1 MRKQFLKI
9 AAILLCTLCL
19 LAGREQS
26 AVFAKEEKAQ
36 GPFTGELAVVRQE
49 NNGYVV
55 QVTVSNSGED
65 FTGTVQVVFAGA
77 DSENCAYNTEI
88 ALPAQ
93 GKKQFTVRVANT
105 AVDTSQGGMC
115 ALRFLDREGDVLQAI
130 ELKNVFQNAVTE
142 AAVGI
147 LSDHYAELGMMEAKG
162 QTIDTNQGY
171 YPVKLTE
178 LNNDNLKEHLNGLYY
193 LIIDRFDVS
202 SLDRENIEAVQEWVR
217 NGGYLLV
224 GTGAYGEQTLSGFDK
239 DFMDVEVNEVSEPGE
254 DNAASV
260 NADPYG
266 YRYTMYTNDGIDF
279 TNMAIADLSYNRT
292 SGSFYESSDNPALCS
307 SVDKG
312 GILVYYFSLG
322 DEELQK
328 RSGYTVASMYEEF
341 KFFGYYQYN
350 PYSEWEHIR
359 ERALAFIDNVNTDVD
374 FTWLKV
380 MILIYVVLIGPV
392 LYLLL
397 RKGKKCEWY
406 WVCVPALG
414 VLFIAGVYVLGQGA
428 RVKDTRVYSVTT
440 QKVDGSRKDTYFM
453 AYHSGTRPWEVR
465 LQEDYEIAGPA
476 SGQYVYYYV
485 GYTQNMDDY
494 FYVIGNDSEGLSAGI
509 KPQENF
515 DSGFFYAE
523 GKTGSRGNILCEN
536 LKRTG
541 RSITGGSIT
550 NETGCDMA
558 YVAIWFRNNMMVFS
572 DIKAGERLDLEEALK
587 AGKCIYENNSVSSG
601 DELFYDMIPMY
612 SYHYDL
618 EYEGDDMAA
627 LLIGLGIA
635 ENEKPVEA
643 GQIMIADQADLQQQE
658 QAVVIGLV
666 KDYDKAAGGKCNETS
681 YGCLYT
687 YAEVE
692 GGQDASN

>member
-1 MRKQFLKI
+1 MSQTEGGDAKKRILAVDD
-9 AAILLCTLCL
+9 AAIILTRITNTLQNDYEVITVNSGTRALKYLEQEKPDLILLDIQMAQKDGIETLKEIRAMKDRADIPVIML
-19 LAGREQS
+19 TGVEDKDFVLKS
-26 AVFAKEEKAQ
+26 AKLGICDYILKPFYSDDLTKRIRKVFAKEEKAQ
-36 GPFTGELAVVRQE
+36 GPFTGEVAVVRQE
-49 NNGYVV
+49 NNGYVM

-328 RSGYTVASMYEEF
+328 LSSYTVASMYEEF
-341 KFFGYYQYN
+341 KFFSYYQYN

-465 LQEDYEIAGPA
+465 LQEDYEMAGPA

-494 FYVIGNDSEGLSAGI
+494 FYVIGNDSEGL
-509 KPQENF
+509 
-515 DSGFFYAE
+515 
-523 GKTGSRGNILCEN
+523 
-536 LKRTG
+536 
-541 RSITGGSIT
+541 
-550 NETGCDMA
+550 
-558 YVAIWFRNNMMVFS
+558 
-572 DIKAGERLDLEEALK
+572 
-587 AGKCIYENNSVSSG
+587 
-601 DELFYDMIPMY
+601 
-612 SYHYDL
+612 
-618 EYEGDDMAA
+618 
-627 LLIGLGIA
+627 
-635 ENEKPVEA
+635 
-643 GQIMIADQADLQQQE
+643 
-658 QAVVIGLV
+658 
-666 KDYDKAAGGKCNETS
+666 
-681 YGCLYT
+681 
-687 YAEVE
+687 
-692 GGQDASN
+692 